1 MTTGFQTGI
10 KATFLV
16 TKKKGMSD
24 EDFEQHYTKVHIPM
38 VAELL
43 NRHRVLYYGVQFI
56 TGENKESIQTMFGGA
71 IGSIDCDAVV
81 TAIFSD
87 MDSLKAT
94 FADPDFSVKLNPD
107 EKIFT
112 EDDRRMVIGKEF
124 VGVWNEAKAV

>member
-1 MTTGFQTGI
+1 
-10 KATFLV
+10 
-16 TKKKGMSD
+16 
-24 EDFEQHYTKVHIPM
+24 
-38 VAELL
+38 
-43 NRHRVLYYGVQFI
+43 
-56 TGENKESIQTMFGGA
+56 MFGGA